1 LTGLAARQVPPSFPT
16 RRSSDLKTR
25 RIGRFKMKLL
35 WFVGQEIFSRSA
47 GSRRAEKWVMDTA
60 YGFISY
66 RTLGSVALLTHAG
79 SSDCRRSEE
88 HTSELQSRENLV
100 CRLML

>member
-1 LTGLAARQVPPSFPT
+1 QLQALFQQAIVFVELTAEGG
-16 RRSSDLKTR
+16 KTR

-79 SSDCRRSEE
+79 SSDCRRSV
-88 HTSELQSRENLV
+88 TKMGAAGKKSIACAV
-100 CRLML
+100 